1 MFSLSDLHP
10 SFHVSVFPEES
21 RAKLLVKARYGMR
34 LRVYVEVRVW
44 EGHGVSKALQAKEVL
59 CTGVDDIHQAPT
71 GVGRVGRPCGLVAK
85 VP

>member
-1 MFSLSDLHP
+1 
-10 SFHVSVFPEES
+10 
-21 RAKLLVKARYGMR
+21 MR